1 MEEENE
7 RPVQAQAKDAR
18 RARQTHTRASSLR
31 QPYRRDPREEAR
43 RKGSFLSLFLKKYF
57 FFLKKING
65 LCL

>member
-43 RKGSFLSLFLKKYF
+43 RKGSFLSLFKKTNIF
-57 FFLKKING
+57 SF
-65 LCL
+65 

>member
-31 QPYRRDPREEAR
+31 QPYCRDPREEAR
-43 RKGSFLSLFLKKYF
+43 RKGSFLSLFKKTNIF
-57 FFLKKING
+57 SF
-65 LCL
+65 